1 MTQDDLFAPPTTQW
15 QRLSP
20 NYLKLKLLLIP
31 INWGVFFAAAGTA
44 VFFLAPRWVLWV
56 LIGVAVVWIGW
67 RMWRA
72 PRAFRRWGFA
82 ERDEDVYVTR
92 GLWHRSLQ
100 CVPYGRMQLVEVQS
114 GPIEQRF
121 GLASVQM
128 ITSSTAGTV
137 NIPGLTATD
146 AAALR
151 DRLIARGEQ
160 QQAGI

>member
-1 MTQDDLFAPPTTQW
+1 MSLNELFAPPGTHW

-20 NYLKLKLLLIP
+20 NYLRMKLVLIP
-31 INWGVFFAAAGTA
+31 VNWTIVFTLAGVPLFLFAPRELFWVFVGFAA
-44 VFFLAPRWVLWV
+44 L
-56 LIGVAVVWIGW
+56 WIGW
-67 RMWRA
+67 RLLRA

-82 ERDEDVYVTR
+82 ERDEDVYVTS
-92 GLWHRSLQ
+92 GLWNRSLQ
-100 CVPYGRMQLVEVQS
+100 CVPYGRMQLVEVNS
-114 GPIEQRF
+114 GPLDQRF

-137 NIPGLTATD
+137 TIPGLASAD

>member
-1 MTQDDLFAPPTTQW
+1 MTLEDLFSPPGTAW
-15 QRLSP
+15 QRLHP
-20 NYLKLKLLLIP
+20 NYLRLKFLMIP
-31 INWGVFFAAAGTA
+31 LTWGIFFAIPTVLAYF
-44 VFFLAPRWVLWV
+44 VAPRWVMWSILG
-56 LIGVAVVWIGW
+56 LAVVWIGW
-67 RMWRA
+67 RLLRA
-72 PRAFRRWGFA
+72 PRAYRRWGFA
-82 ERDEDVYVTR
+82 ERDEDVYVTQ

-100 CVPYGRMQLVEVQS
+100 CVPYGRMQLVEVAS

-121 GLASVQM
+121 GLSTVQM

-137 NIPGLTATD
+137 SIPGLSSAD